1 MNNAI
6 LKTSSHSLLLTK
18 IQTQTRIQDE
28 LHT

>member
-6 LKTSSHSLLLTK
+6 LKTSSHSLLLTQ

-28 LHT
+28 LRT